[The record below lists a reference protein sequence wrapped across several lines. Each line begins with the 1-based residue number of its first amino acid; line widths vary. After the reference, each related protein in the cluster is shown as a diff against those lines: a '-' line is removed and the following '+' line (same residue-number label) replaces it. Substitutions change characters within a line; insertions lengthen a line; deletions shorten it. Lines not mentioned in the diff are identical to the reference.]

1 MTVVPFDKALK
12 LTIKQERF
20 AFAYVESGNATA
32 AYRQAYTALAMSAGA
47 IRKEASRLLHHP
59 AIIAEVTRLKRAV
72 AKRNEID
79 VDEVTQKLRAA
90 YDKAMAND
98 QSSAAVMAAMGLA
111 KLGGLLGEPVQ
122 EEPEPTLE
130 ELHRRIGETAH
141 EIAKYDPAWGQIAKS
156 LPKANGIARE
166 GA

>member
-20 AFAYVESGNATA
+20 ACAYVETGNATA
-32 AYRQAYTALAMSAGA
+32 AYRQAYKALAMSAGA

-72 AKRNEID
+72 ANRNEID
-79 VDEVTQKLRAA
+79 VDEITQKLRDT

-98 QSSAAVMAAMGLA
+98 QTSAAVMAAMGLA

-122 EEPEPTLE
+122 EEPAPTIE
-130 ELHRRIGETAH
+130 ELTRSIGETTR
-141 EIAKYDPAWGQIAKS
+141 EIAKYHPALGQQIANS
-156 LPKANGIARE
+156 LPKANG
-166 GA
+166 

>member
-1 MTVVPFDKALK
+1 MTVVPFDKSLK

-20 AFAYVESGNATA
+20 ARAYVESGNATA
-32 AYRQAYTALAMSAGA
+32 AYRQAYKAVAMSDGA

-59 AIIAEVTRLKRAV
+59 AIIAEVTRLKRDVAV
-72 AKRNEID
+72 RNEID
-79 VDEVTQKLRAA
+79 VDEVTQKLRDA

-122 EEPEPTLE
+122 EEPQPTLE
-130 ELHRRIGETAH
+130 ETKQRIRETAR
-141 EIAKYDPAWGQIAKS
+141 ELVKYDPAWGQIAKS
-156 LPKANGIARE
+156 LPKASG
-166 GA
+166 